1 MSEKEQEQPIKKKRN
16 RIDKSQIIIRIVATI
31 LALAMVLPIVAS
43 VILYFVGD

>member
-43 VILYFVGD
+43 VILYLIGD